1 MPRVGTIL
9 GIVSKKPMP
18 RLVLT
23 RKINE
28 KVVLYDE
35 ATGVIA
41 KIKISK
47 IYRNQVRLTFEANSE
62 IRIDREEIFEENAPT
77 N

>member
-9 GIVSKKPMP
+9 GIVSKNPMP

-28 KVVLYDE
+28 KIVLHDE

-47 IYRNQVRLTFEANSE
+47 IDRNQVRLTFEANSE
-62 IRIDREEIFEENAPT
+62 IRIDREEIFEETAPT